1 MLWSCGL
8 YPLWIR
14 NRPVSEPDPII
25 YKQVMGIYLPGTERL
40 DPKYLR
46 VDRYPDPDPTRFETN
61 KYMDQNSDPNTFRVR
76 VQI

>member
-1 MLWSCGL
+1 MLWSCDI
-8 YPLWIR
+8 YPLRIR
-14 NRPVSEPDPII
+14 NRPVSELNPII
-25 YKQVMGIYLPGTERL
+25 YKQVMYIYLPGTERL

-61 KYMDQNSDPNTFRVR
+61 KYMNQNSDPNTFRVQ

>member
-25 YKQVMGIYLPGTERL
+25 HKQVMGIYLPGTEKL
-40 DPKYLR
+40 
-46 VDRYPDPDPTRFETN
+46 
-61 KYMDQNSDPNTFRVR
+61 DPNTFRIWVK
-76 VQI
+76 I

>member
-1 MLWSCGL
+1 MLWSCDI
-8 YPLWIR
+8 YPLRIW

-46 VDRYPDPDPTRFETN
+46 VDKYPDPDPTRIETD
-61 KYMDQNSDPNTFRVR
+61 KCMDQNSDPNTFRVR